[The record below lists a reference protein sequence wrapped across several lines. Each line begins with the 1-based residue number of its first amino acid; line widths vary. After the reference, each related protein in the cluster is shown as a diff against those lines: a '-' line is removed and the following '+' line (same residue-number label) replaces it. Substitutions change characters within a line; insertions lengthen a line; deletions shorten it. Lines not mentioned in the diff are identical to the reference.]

1 MTRSHT
7 QIGFAVRLVLVV
19 VVVVLSGCAT
29 SGEAVVT
36 VSANYA
42 EYDPQVFAVLP
53 FEVDPAE
60 NRYIQEEID
69 DYEEMF
75 GPFAMVTDDAAR
87 TVRDA
92 FEDAFV
98 GSGADVVVRSRLNQV
113 LDELEFQNVSGL
125 TDEDVAEVSSI
136 LNADAIIVGTVSQYN
151 GYEVSFTVRAIDV
164 ERGVV
169 LFSGSATGEVWDYDD
184 DPAIAARALSAELVE
199 YLVDEL
205 DR

>member
-1 MTRSHT
+1 MKSR
-7 QIGFAVRLVLVV
+7 
-19 VVVVLSGCAT
+19 VVLAIGTLCVALAVLAGCAT
-29 SGEAVVT
+29 SDAAVVT

-42 EYDPQVFAVLP
+42 EYNPQVFAVLP
-53 FEVDPAE
+53 FDVDPAE
-60 NRYIQEEID
+60 NRYIQEEIE

-75 GPFAMVTDDAAR
+75 GPFAMVTEDGAK
-87 TVRDA
+87 TVRNA

-98 GSGADVVVRSRLNQV
+98 GSGADVVVRSRLNAV

-125 TDEDVAEVSSI
+125 TDEERAEVSSI

-184 DPAIAARALSAELVE
+184 DPAIAARVLSTELVE

-205 DR
+205 AE